1 MSKFY
6 MQDWLGVNRRQKK
19 VPTDDW
25 YLDFANRLSA
35 VIHQSS
41 LKENDNYNAIAKELI
56 LQCTLYLQDAVAQSG
71 GWKAFSDL
79 YYTRY
84 HTYLPFYT
92 ITNQYI
98 PDEVN
103 PEDIA
108 FILWM
113 LLANATRKNIEEE
126 GMFVDPF
133 SSSIQEASRQICEW
147 IDSAFEEAPINE
159 VPSPKEWVTCYD
171 SLLTSATPLPEITDN
186 YPDKNVEN
194 CLRYSKGYPLLYF
207 ATHDELKHFFIN
219 TLGWDDHEDSLFT
232 EYKDSTGF
240 VIYANA
246 KGMLLAPDVA
256 FCFRDPHNPLYQQEE
271 AKQEGYKLFCIPGC
285 CPYDLLKYG
294 MNSKLFPDVQLP
306 ITNGKEIFHNNWDFI
321 TRFYLL
327 EYYEG
332 D

>member
-1 MSKFY
+1 
-6 MQDWLGVNRRQKK
+6 MQEWLSANWRQKK

-35 VIHQSS
+35 VIHQSP
-41 LKENDNYNAIAKELI
+41 LRENEHYNTIAKGLT

-92 ITNQYI
+92 LTNQYI

-113 LLANATRKNIEEE
+113 LLATVTRRSLEEE
-126 GMFVDPF
+126 GLFIDPF
-133 SSSIQEASRQICEW
+133 SPLIQETSKQVYEW
-147 IDSAFEEAPINE
+147 IDSAFEEAPIND
-159 VPSPKEWVTCYD
+159 VPSFKEWMICYD
-171 SLLTSATPLPEITDN
+171 SLLPLTTPLSEITDN
-186 YPDKNVEN
+186 YPNKNVEN

-207 ATHDELKHFFIN
+207 ETYTELNHFFIN
-219 TLGWDDHEDSLFT
+219 TLGWDDDEDSPFI
-232 EYKDSTGF
+232 EYEDSTGF

-246 KGMLLAPDVA
+246 KGMLLACDVA
-256 FCFRDPHNPLYQQEE
+256 CCFKDPHNSLYDKEE
-271 AKQEGYKLFCIPGC
+271 AEREGYKLFCIPGC

-294 MNSKLFPDVQLP
+294 MSRKLFPDVQLP
-306 ITNGKEIFHNNWDFI
+306 IANGKEIFHTNWDFI
-321 TRFYLL
+321 ARFYLR